1 MHVPQNTNGVFPPKL
16 LPSSVP
22 FDNVIDNDDD
32 CKLLLRLAVVVSLVE
47 FNVPDF
53 GIFLETPVA
62 NKEEEE
68 DGELLLLY
76 HS

>member
-1 MHVPQNTNGVFPPKL
+1 MHVPQNTNGVVFPPKL

-62 NKEEEE
+62 NKEEE